1 MKKKLLFVISVVCML
16 FFLTGC
22 SKNLD
27 VLITTDTTFQMMAEA
42 EGNGIFDLI
51 LTWPLAQGIN
61 QLTELFNGNV
71 FLAIVIVTVLL
82 NAILLLCT
90 YKSNLAMQRMQT
102 IQPELAKIQKK
113 YEGRTDQQSQM
124 KMSQEM
130 QLLYKKY
137 DINPLGSLL
146 STFLQFPV
154 LIAMYSAVRRS
165 AAVANGKFLGYTL
178 KLTPKEAFVEKA
190 WPLVAIYVFMILAQ
204 LLSVSLPQI
213 LNKIR
218 LKREADLHHKH
229 YEEPKNQNAIMTY
242 GMVIFIAVIML
253 NWPCA
258 LSLYYVIT
266 SCVQIIK
273 TLILNKITEKE
284 QTKSSQ

>member
-1 MKKKLLFVISVVCML
+1 MNKKKLLTVISVVCLL

-22 SKNLD
+22 STNFD
-27 VLITTDTTFQMMAEA
+27 LISSETTFEQMKNA

-51 LTWPLAQGIN
+51 LTWPLAQAIN
-61 QLTELFNGNV
+61 QLTDVIGSV
-71 FLAIVIVTVLL
+71 FFAIVIVTVVI
-82 NAILLLCT
+82 NAILLAFT
-90 YKSNLAMQRMQT
+90 YKSNLAMQKMQS
-102 IQPELAKIQKK
+102 IQPEVTKIQKK
-113 YEGRTDQQSQM
+113 YEGRTDQASQM
-124 KMSQEM
+124 RMSQEL
-130 QLLYKKY
+130 QALYKKY

-146 STFLQFPV
+146 STFLQFPI

-178 KLTPKEAFVEKA
+178 ALTPKDAFAEKA
-190 WPLVAIYVFMILAQ
+190 WPLLVIYVLMIVVQ
-204 LLSVSLPQI
+204 LLSVTLPQI

-218 LKREADLHHKH
+218 VKREAELHHKH
-229 YEEPKNQNAIMTY
+229 VDEPSNPNAVMTY
-242 GMVIFIAVIML
+242 GMVVFIAFIML

-273 TLILNKITEKE
+273 TLILNKVTEKE
-284 QTKSSQ
+284 ITQ